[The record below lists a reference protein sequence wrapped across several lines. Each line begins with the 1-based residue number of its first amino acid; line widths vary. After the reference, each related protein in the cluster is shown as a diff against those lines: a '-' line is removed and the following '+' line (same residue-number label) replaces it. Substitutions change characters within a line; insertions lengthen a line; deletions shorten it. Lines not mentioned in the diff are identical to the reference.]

1 MPTKKTAKKTAKK
14 KDPAKKTPEKKEA
27 KADKKNEE
35 KKEAAESAQPKLI
48 SLEEVAKMLKMQPL
62 QVRKLV
68 QRGKIPGVKV
78 DGAWRF
84 NPDLVYSVFHGRSRG
99 R

>member
-1 MPTKKTAKKTAKK
+1 MPPKKTSKKTTSKTSANK
-14 KDPAKKTPEKKEA
+14 PAKKAAARKADQQPEKAEA
-27 KADKKNEE
+27 T
-35 KKEAAESAQPKLI
+35 QPELI
-48 SLEEVAKMLKMQPL
+48 TLDEVAKMLKMQPL
-62 QVRKLV
+62 QVRKMV

-78 DGAWRF
+78 EGEWRF